1 MLNLVL
7 IKMKH
12 TFQSDLNN
20 QLLRQNFVS
29 ETETEKWQLEKC
41 QMMAENFAEL
51 ENGIAILSDLKNN
64 KSYIY
69 SGKITDELNIFQ
81 NKNTFEIESIWED
94 ELFDILEADDVLQKH
109 ILELQFFQFI
119 KTVPFEKR
127 KDFSVISR
135 LRISEKQKSL
145 IHKMFYFSNSENC
158 NTELSLCLYHFDFFQ
173 SDSYTGMII
182 NTANGTIIHQTE
194 AENSTFLS
202 VREKEILKMIQ
213 QGKRSKEIAEL
224 LFISINT
231 VNRHRQNIL
240 EKMRVSNTTEA
251 CTMASKLNWI

>member
-1 MLNLVL
+1 
-7 IKMKH
+7 MKNI
-12 TFQSDLNN
+12 QSDLND
-20 QLLRQNFVS
+20 QLLQQDFPSTENEKIQLESCQKMAKNFV
-29 ETETEKWQLEKC
+29 
-41 QMMAENFAEL
+41 EL

-69 SGKITDELNIFQ
+69 SGKFADEINIFRY
-81 NKNTFEIESIWED
+81 KNIQEIDSIWEK
-94 ELFDILEADDVLQKH
+94 ELFDQLNSEDVLQKH

-119 KTVPFEKR
+119 KTIPFEQR
-127 KDFSVISR
+127 RDYCVISR
-135 LRISEKQKSL
+135 LRLSERQNQRSL

-213 QGKRSKEIAEL
+213 QGKKSKEIAEL

>member
-1 MLNLVL
+1 
-7 IKMKH
+7 MKNI
-12 TFQSDLNN
+12 QSDLND
-20 QLLRQNFVS
+20 QLLQQDFPSTENEKIQLEDCQKMAKNFV
-29 ETETEKWQLEKC
+29 
-41 QMMAENFAEL
+41 EL

-69 SGKITDELNIFQ
+69 SGKFADEINIFGD
-81 NKNTFEIESIWED
+81 KNIQEIDSIWEK
-94 ELFDILEADDVLQKH
+94 ELFDQLNSEDVLQKH

-119 KTVPFEKR
+119 KTIPFEQR
-127 KDFSVISR
+127 RDYCVISR
-135 LRISEKQKSL
+135 LRLSERQNQRSL

-213 QGKRSKEIAEL
+213 QGKKSKEIAEL